1 MWLCPRLTLVSPHKV
16 ARCRLPILTLP
27 PNCHVLPLK
36 TSVVSAG
43 WVDRPLPSR
52 VPLSSCSHPTIK
64 AVTKASGLANSAQF
78 LNQVEVNACGAMR
91 DIHSLNSVGI
101 VVPVRL
107 IHPGRNYLLETPKAG
122 HPLSALAMPEGCTDP
137 NRVQPLPTKTQRRPC
152 LSCPCPQPRR
162 LGPRYS
168 LPGRS
173 VRTRM
178 PKAAVLPLAMRAVL
192 ARGRVDREG
201 CHSGPSPAAG
211 RAAVGRERSK
221 APVSG
226 GPVSPRQ

>member
-1 MWLCPRLTLVSPHKV
+1 MR
-16 ARCRLPILTLP
+16 TLP

-43 WVDRPLPSR
+43 WVDRPLPNSG
-52 VPLSSCSHPTIK
+52 PQLSCSPPTIK
-64 AVTKASGLANSAQF
+64 AETKASGLVNSAQF
-78 LNQVEVNACGAMR
+78 LNQVEVGACGAMR
-91 DIHSLNSVGI
+91 DIHSSNSVGT
-101 VVPVRL
+101 VVPVRV

-122 HPLSALAMPEGCTDP
+122 HPHSALAMPAGSTDP
-137 NRVQPLPTKTQRRPC
+137 NRVQPLPMKTQRRPC

-178 PKAAVLPLAMRAVL
+178 PKAAVLPLAMQL
-192 ARGRVDREG
+192 ASLGDREDREG
-201 CHSGPSPAAG
+201 HRGGPSQAAG
-211 RAAVGRERSK
+211 RAAVGKERSK
-221 APVSG
+221 VPVSG